1 MILLIKEIKKL
12 NSDIQIYGHGAG
24 AHIIVR
30 FPVSDQKEF
39 QKKLRQKGVMIYP
52 LSWYY
57 IEGKPLKEERQ
68 FGVYENEK
76 RRYDKR
82 D

>member
-1 MILLIKEIKKL
+1 MRNIYKEKHDLSIKEIKKL

-52 LSWYY
+52 ALMVLYR
-57 IEGKPLKEERQ
+57 EGKPLKEEILWGLR
-68 FGVYENEK
+68 E
-76 RRYDKR
+76 
-82 D
+82 